1 MRPPI
6 FVLGAALV
14 MAAACSR
21 PVNLEQERA
30 ALLQVDREWSQSVKD
45 TNKFMT
51 YVAADAAMYP
61 PGMPIATGSAKIRE
75 VMAGM
80 MSGPGFSLTW
90 APAKAD
96 VSASGEVGYTAGTYE
111 MNTTAMP
118 APEKGKYVT
127 IWKKQADGSWKV
139 IEDIFN
145 ADTSGP
151 PPPAHVAAAPAS
163 LKWGDGPPSLPPGGK
178 IAVISGDPSKA
189 EPFVIRAQVPAG
201 YKVAPHWHPGD
212 ENLTILSG
220 TVAVGMGDSWDDAKL
235 ENAGVGA
242 YVGLPAQM
250 KHFFL
255 ARSASTFQ
263 VHGMGPF
270 VINYVNPADDP
281 SKK

>member
-1 MRPPI
+1 
-6 FVLGAALV
+6 

-21 PVNLEQERA
+21 PVNVEQERA

-45 TNKFMT
+45 TDKFMT

-61 PGMPIATGSAKIRE
+61 PGMGIATGTAKIRE
-75 VMAGM
+75 VITGM
-80 MSGPGFSLTW
+80 FSAPAFSLTW
-90 APAKAD
+90 TPAKAD
-96 VSASGEVGYTAGTYE
+96 VSASGDVGYTAGTYE
-111 MNTTAMP
+111 ANATAMP
-118 APEKGKYVT
+118 APEKGKYLT
-127 IWKKQADGSWKV
+127 IWKKQAGGSWKV

-151 PPPAHVAAAPAS
+151 PAAAHVAAAPAS
-163 LKWGDGPPSLPPGGK
+163 LTWGDAPPSLPPGGK
-178 IAVISGDPSKA
+178 LAVISGDPSKA
-189 EPFVIRAQVPAG
+189 EPFVVRVQVPAG

-220 TVAVGMGDSWDDAKL
+220 TIAVGMGDSWDDAKL

-250 KHFFL
+250 RHFFL

-263 VHGMGPF
+263 VHGMGPL
-270 VINYVNPADDP
+270 VVNYVNPADDP